1 LSGDGDLAAD
11 LTQETFVQVWR
22 HADELRN
29 REAGRAWV
37 YRIARNRLVDHR
49 RRAGLDTVALDEAA
63 EVEAAE
69 ATAMNPERR
78 LAQRALGEAVR
89 GALRS
94 LGPGLREVVVLHNL
108 EGLSLSQVG
117 EVLGIPIG
125 TVKSRRARAMS
136 ALRVLLQA
144 EEVGA
149 DEV

>member
-1 LSGDGDLAAD
+1 M
-11 LTQETFVQVWR
+11 QVWR

-37 YRIARNRLVDHR
+37 YRIARNQLVDHR

-63 EVEAAE
+63 EVEAVE

-78 LAQRALGEAVR
+78 LAQRALGEVVR
-89 GALRS
+89 EALRS
-94 LGPGLREVVVLHNL
+94 LGPGLREVVILHNL

-136 ALRVLLQA
+136 ALRVLLRA